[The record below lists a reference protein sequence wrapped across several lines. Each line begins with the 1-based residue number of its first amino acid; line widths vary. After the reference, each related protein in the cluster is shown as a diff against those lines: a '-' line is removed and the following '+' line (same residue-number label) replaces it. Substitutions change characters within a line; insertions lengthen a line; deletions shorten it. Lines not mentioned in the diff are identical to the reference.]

1 METPKFFSTDEFAAY
16 FAVKP
21 QTVRVN
27 LCKHGHFLG
36 IRPVKLSNRL
46 LLWPAD
52 AVNALLSG
60 SAK

>member
-1 METPKFFSTDEFAAY
+1 MDTPKFFSTDEFAGH
-16 FAVKP
+16 FGVKA

-36 IRPVKLSNRL
+36 IRPVKLPNRL

-60 SAK
+60 SEN

>member
-1 METPKFFSTDEFAAY
+1 MDTPKFFSTDEFAGH
-16 FAVKP
+16 FSVKP

-36 IRPVKLSNRL
+36 IRPKKLPNRL

-52 AVNALLSG
+52 AVHALLSG
-60 SAK
+60 DAK